1 MNPKLVERIDL
12 KRDMALTGNKIDSET
27 TKMKELEQYAKMG
40 FGIDIINS
48 KEEDKFYLPNQTSKT
63 SLSFIDQK
71 MKFEQ
76 EKS

>member
-1 MNPKLVERIDL
+1 LFQDTSLGKLIVNPKLVEKIDL

-48 KEEDKFYLPNQTSKT
+48 KEEDKF
-63 SLSFIDQK
+63 F
-71 MKFEQ
+71 
-76 EKS
+76 

>member
-48 KEEDKFYLPNQTSKT
+48 KEEDKFY
-63 SLSFIDQK
+63 
-71 MKFEQ
+71 
-76 EKS
+76 